1 MFFLWAQWSKILQL
15 SLSMKSVV
23 LFCPA
28 TRLDFLSVCSWNALP
43 YIHVFFPQAATSL
56 NSNECFLLQ
65 SGSSIF
71 TWHGNQSTFE
81 QQQLA
86 AKVADFLKVCS
97 LWNILLFKF
106 GIFILINKAE
116 PILGNFKPKHL

>member
-1 MFFLWAQWSKILQL
+1 MFVLGMPFLTHI
-15 SLSMKSVV
+15 
-23 LFCPA
+23 
-28 TRLDFLSVCSWNALP
+28 
-43 YIHVFFPQAATSL
+43 IFFPQAATSL

-86 AKVADFLKVCS
+86 AKVAEFLKVCS
-97 LWNILLFKF
+97 LWNVLLVKF
-106 GIFILINKAE
+106 GIFFLINKAE
-116 PILGNFKPKHL
+116 LILGNGMPKHL